1 MGRTIRVTRGGTIEP
16 MTTTCSTV
24 ESFGAIFENRFA
36 AVSSAAGVVPL
47 TICGSVC
54 SSVIALPCT
63 TRSGQNA
70 TFVERPRA
78 LR

>member
-1 MGRTIRVTRGGTIEP
+1 MYRHALLMSFANSASRGFRWTI
-16 MTTTCSTV
+16 
-24 ESFGAIFENRFA
+24 FGAIFAKRFA

-54 SSVIALPCT
+54 SSVTALPCT

-70 TFVERPRA
+70 TFVVRPRA